1 MMVAKKVLV
10 VSNDP
15 GDLWT
20 IGRAMVR
27 HGFSVTAAA
36 SGNDGFRQLER
47 NQPDYLIVDSAIQ
60 RGDLLALLAY
70 SRRYFPE
77 TKIIMLTDHTPVTQ
91 KIEQLVGAN
100 HYLPKPVDPEI
111 IHSIMSGTDIS
122 KSSAGLIH

>member
-1 MMVAKKVLV
+1 MMVAKSVLV

-47 NQPDYLIVDSAIQ
+47 NQPDYLIVDGAIQ
-60 RGDLLALLAY
+60 RGDLLALLAC
-70 SRRYFPE
+70 SRRYFP
-77 TKIIMLTDHTPVTQ
+77 
-91 KIEQLVGAN
+91 
-100 HYLPKPVDPEI
+100 
-111 IHSIMSGTDIS
+111 
-122 KSSAGLIH
+122 